1 MLIQRINAEQAT
13 DLLSGL
19 AALLQDA
26 VASGASV
33 GFLPPLSEAQATNF
47 WQDVVAAL
55 RSEQRILLVAHEDE
69 RVIGT
74 VQLALEGRPNGNHRA
89 EVIKLMVHSTQR
101 HRGIGRALMQAVEEE
116 ARRACRTTLVLDTR
130 QGDVSEQLYRS
141 IGYTVAG
148 AIPRYAR
155 SADGHLHTTVFL
167 YKLLD
172 EVH

>member
-1 MLIQRINAEQAT
+1 MRIQRINAEQAT
-13 DLLSGL
+13 HLLPGL
-19 AALLQDA
+19 VALLQDA
-26 VASGASV
+26 VASSASV
-33 GFLPPLSEAQATNF
+33 GFLPPLSEVQATGF

-55 RSEQRILLVAHEDE
+55 RSEQRILLVAREDE
-69 RVIGT
+69 TVVGT
-74 VQLALEGRPNGNHRA
+74 VQLALESRPNGNHRA
-89 EVIKLMVHSTQR
+89 EVIKLMVHSTLR
-101 HRGIGRALMQAVEEE
+101 HKGIGRALMQAVEAE
-116 ARRACRTTLVLDTR
+116 ARRAGRTTLVLDTR

-172 EVH
+172 EAH

>member
-13 DLLSGL
+13 HLLPSL
-19 AALLQDA
+19 VALLQDA
-26 VASGASV
+26 VSSGASV
-33 GFLPPLSEAQATNF
+33 GFLPPLSEAQATGF
-47 WQDVVAAL
+47 WQDVVVAL

-74 VQLALEGRPNGNHRA
+74 VQLALESRPNGNHRA

-101 HRGIGRALMQAVEEE
+101 HRGIGRALMQAMEEE
-116 ARRACRTTLVLDTR
+116 ARRAGRTTLVLDTR
-130 QGDVSEQLYRS
+130 HGDVSEQLYRS

-172 EVH
+172 EAH